1 MRARLTL
8 LLLCGVTVIGGAAG
22 AVADRPAA
30 GPAAAKPRPCG
41 DVPWLK
47 EFRCGSLEVP
57 FERADPSYGNTR
69 VAFAVRTR
77 DRAERPSRGTIFAQE
92 GGPGF
97 SSTSSAR
104 FYVELF
110 GDLLRRRDLVV
121 VDMRGTGRSERLDCP
136 NLQHGV
142 GDEAITLSQCARRLG
157 KRFVS
162 YRTSAAADDLDA
174 VRRALGLNR
183 ITLYGDSYG
192 TFFAQSYAFRHGDTL
207 RALVLDSA
215 YPAIGESAWYGS
227 LIRTGNRS
235 LELACRRSPKCSG
248 DAGRRLRL
256 LVEHLRRTRRGVE
269 GLLQAF
275 GGATYG
281 TPGSYL
287 AIDRAGVKLRR
298 GNPRPWRRLTRPSG
312 LDAGNPLYYV
322 RAGELVVGCNDYPMI
337 WDKQASEPERRRQLE
352 RAIRRHPD
360 NFGPFRPREIAQSPS
375 FGYLECLTWPPLSD
389 VYEPPIS
396 PGDEPTTAPVL
407 VISGEMDNLT
417 TPQEGRWV
425 ADEFPNSRQLR
436 RPQRRPHRRA
446 DQHPTVPPR
455 ARSAGSCGGTRTSNQ
470 PMTAAGEARIAARAS
485 PKVTRRP
492 LPWSISFS
500 RVHRTQSRSVS
511 TGTSWK
517 TGFSSCAAWRL

>member
-1 MRARLTL
+1 MKRAAPVIYAATIVRARLTL
-8 LLLCGVTVIGGAAG
+8 LLVCCGVTAVGVASASGDPSAGTPRAASL
-22 AVADRPAA
+22 
-30 GPAAAKPRPCG
+30 RPCG

-57 FERADPSYGNTR
+57 FERADPSYGGTR

-77 DRAERPSRGTIFAQE
+77 DRAGRPSLGTIFAQE

-104 FYVELF
+104 FYADLF

-121 VDMRGTGRSERLDCP
+121 VDMRGTGRSQRLDCA
-136 NLQHGV
+136 NLQHGI
-142 GDEAITLSQCARRLG
+142 GAESITLSQCARRLG
-157 KRFVS
+157 RRFVS

-174 VRRALGLNR
+174 VRQALGLNR

-192 TFFAQSYAFRHGDTL
+192 TFLAQSYAFRHGDTL

-248 DAGRRLRL
+248 NAGRRLRL
-256 LVEHLRRTRRGVE
+256 LVDYLRKTGRGVE
-269 GLLQAF
+269 GLLEAF

-281 TPGSYL
+281 TPGSYVR
-287 AIDRAGVKLRR
+287 IDRAGTELRR
-298 GNPRPWRRLTRPSG
+298 GNPRRWRSLTRSVAP
-312 LDAGNPLYYV
+312 DAGNPLYYV

-360 NFGPFRPREIAQSPS
+360 NFGPFRPREIAHSPS
-375 FGYLECLTWPPLSD
+375 FGYLECLTWPPLTG

-407 VISGEMDNLT
+407 VVSGEMDNLT

-425 ADEFPNSRQLR
+425 ARLFPNATRFVARNAGHIDALINTDG
-436 RPQRRPHRRA
+436 RA
-446 DQHPTVPPR
+446 AQEIR
-455 ARSAGSCGGTRTSNQ
+455 
-470 PMTAAGEARIAARAS
+470 
-485 PKVTRRP
+485 
-492 LPWSISFS
+492 
-500 RVHRTQSRSVS
+500 
-511 TGTSWK
+511 
-517 TGFSSCAAWRL
+517 GFIREH